1 MRDTPAQLCYASRTS
16 SLADVVVARSD
27 MAQCKWGRWEKEH
40 MDPTARQ
47 HAGTEVEWLRKRARQ
62 LELENRELR
71 RELDELRRG
80 VGISVLIQGRLV
92 PLSALPSAGAALPSY
107 PTPAPFTA
115 TGQQSAAAT
124 FTPPPTW
131 SEPPAQLAPP
141 PLPYPPPPRRAP
153 QPPPRGAT

>member
-1 MRDTPAQLCYASRTS
+1 
-16 SLADVVVARSD
+16 
-27 MAQCKWGRWEKEH
+27 

-47 HAGTEVEWLRKRARQ
+47 HAGTEVEWLRKRTRQ
-62 LELENRELR
+62 LEIENRELR

-80 VGISVLIQGRLV
+80 VGISVLIQGQLV

-131 SEPPAQLAPP
+131 AEPPSQPAPP
-141 PLPYPPPPRRAP
+141 SRPAPPSQPAPPSLPYPPTPAPRRAP
-153 QPPPRGAT
+153 QSPPRSANPRSEPFLEEAWITGQQRLVRPPP